1 MRILSVRGA
10 RAALLL
16 MMSLS
21 LSSALQAGAG
31 GQRVNRARNGLA
43 IDGYDPVAYFVGST
57 PVKGLAD
64 FEYEW
69 NGTRYR
75 FASAANRDRFV
86 QEPARYVPQ
95 YGGFCAFAVSRGYT
109 ADIDPEAWS
118 VVNGRLYLNY
128 SKRVQRMWQE
138 DVPGNIK
145 KADENW
151 PKLTER

>member
-1 MRILSVRGA
+1 MRNFSVRGA
-10 RAALLL
+10 RGALLL
-16 MMSLS
+16 MMLIF

-43 IDGYDPVAYFVGST
+43 IDGYDPVAYFVESR
-57 PVKGLAD
+57 PVRGLAD

-69 NGTRYR
+69 NGARYR
-75 FASAANRDRFV
+75 FATAANRERFA
-86 QEPARYVPQ
+86 QEPARYLPQ

-128 SKRVQRMWQE
+128 SRRVQRMWQE

-145 KADENW
+145 KADGNW
-151 PKLTER
+151 PKLMDK

>member
-1 MRILSVRGA
+1 MRIFSVRWA

-16 MMSLS
+16 MMSIS

-31 GQRVNRARNGLA
+31 GQPVNRARNGLA
-43 IDGYDPVAYFVGST
+43 IDGYDPVAYFVESK
-57 PVKGLAD
+57 PVKGLAE
-64 FEYEW
+64 FEHEW
-69 NGTRYR
+69 NGARYR
-75 FASAANRDRFV
+75 FASAANRDRFA
-86 QEPARYVPQ
+86 QDPARYVPQ

-109 ADIDPEAWS
+109 AVIDPEAWS
-118 VVNGRLYLNY
+118 VVSGRLYLNY

-151 PKLTER
+151 PKLMDK

>member
-1 MRILSVRGA
+1 
-10 RAALLL
+10 
-16 MMSLS
+16 MMPIF
-21 LSSALQAGAG
+21 LSSAVQAGVG

-43 IDGYDPVAYFVGST
+43 IDGYDPVAYFVESK
-57 PVKGLAD
+57 PVKGPAE

-75 FASAANRDRFV
+75 FASAANRDRFA
-86 QEPARYVPQ
+86 QDPARYVPQ
-95 YGGFCAFAVSRGYT
+95 YGGFCAFAVSRGHT

-118 VVNGRLYLNY
+118 IVNGRLYLNY
-128 SKRVQRMWQE
+128 SRRVQRTWQE

-151 PKLTER
+151 PRLMDK